1 MSSTTPLG
9 ANNRGPV
16 SSGTNPTNLSACVK
30 TAQSGL
36 QAAFGTTL
44 RPEQVP
50 PNDPA
55 VQALQLK
62 AN

>member
-16 SSGTNPTNLSACVK
+16 SSGANRTNPSACVG
-30 TAQSGL
+30 TAQLGL
-36 QAAFGTTL
+36 QTAFDTTL

-55 VQALQLK
+55 VQNALNK
-62 AN
+62 T